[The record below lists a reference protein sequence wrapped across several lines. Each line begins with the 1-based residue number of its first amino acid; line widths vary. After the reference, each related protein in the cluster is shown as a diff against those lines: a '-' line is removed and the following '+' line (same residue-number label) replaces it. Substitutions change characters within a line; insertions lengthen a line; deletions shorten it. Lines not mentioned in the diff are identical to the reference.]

1 MVLTRDELL
10 FIIDHY
16 RDLIAYIDRRIDAI
30 RDSNATALLDPD
42 IIEMQIDRLIDDR
55 KANEQRLEKFK
66 AIANL

>member
-16 RDLIAYIDRRIDAI
+16 RDLIAYIDRRIDSI

-42 IIEMQIDRLIDDR
+42 IIEMQINRLIDDR
-55 KANEQRLEKFK
+55 KTYEQRLEKFK
-66 AIANL
+66 NVANL

>member
-16 RDLIAYIDRRIDAI
+16 RNLIAYIDRRIDSI

-42 IIEMQIDRLIDDR
+42 IIEMQINRLIDDR
-55 KANEQRLEKFK
+55 KTYEQRLEKFK
-66 AIANL
+66 NVANL